1 MVYRKLEMERR
12 ARTFL
17 KDVTVKTTP
26 KQESKS
32 QHLKTHE
39 NLKKKKKLRIH
50 LIKV

>member
-1 MVYRKLEMERR
+1 MNIV
-12 ARTFL
+12 
-17 KDVTVKTTP
+17 KDVTVNTTP

-39 NLKKKKKLRIH
+39 NLKKKNQLRIH